1 MNGSPSSRYTAEEE
15 LTLGVG
21 SALPPS
27 NPFATSNTVNNNDV
41 SSFDSD
47 EEYVNGD
54 DAYPEYGETSSSSTK
69 SKKSKRI
76 TELWKDDIRSIKNS
90 RKGGRIGSITTGGG
104 GQSFEMVPLSDNDK
118 EDDDEL
124 GEFDYDNEDDEND
137 VHVRRRTRQG
147 RSQQQLA
154 DGACTGDDYTT
165 SNTYLP
171 KSIYQYLYPP
181 NVPRDVQL
189 MRPENIAVPAC
200 YLLVGL
206 LQGLSGPFT
215 NVYPLDLNA
224 SEAQQ
229 VRSRSFE
236 IMYAL
241 DNMFCFLS
249 SISTTNLLSPLH

>member
-54 DAYPEYGETSSSSTK
+54 DAYPEYGETSSSQTK
-69 SKKSKRI
+69 KKKSKRI

-90 RKGGRIGSITTGGG
+90 RKGGRIGSITTTSGGG
-104 GQSFEMVPLSDNDK
+104 GQSFEMVPLSDNDDK
-118 EDDDEL
+118 DDDNDDEL
-124 GEFDYDNEDDEND
+124 GEFDYDNEEDDDD
-137 VHVRRRTRQG
+137 VHVRRRRQG
-147 RSQQQLA
+147 RSQQQQLTTT
-154 DGACTGDDYTT
+154 TGDDYTT

-229 VRSRSFE
+229 VKSFE
-236 IMYAL
+236 IILYAL
-241 DNMFCFLS
+241 GNMF
-249 SISTTNLLSPLH
+249 

>member
-27 NPFATSNTVNNNDV
+27 NPFATSNTNNNDV
-41 SSFDSD
+41 SSFDSDD

-54 DAYPEYGETSSSSTK
+54 DAYPEYGETSSSTK
-69 SKKSKRI
+69 SNKKKNKRI

-90 RKGGRIGSITTGGG
+90 RKGGRIGSITTSASGAGG

-124 GEFDYDNEDDEND
+124 GEFDYDNEEDDDD
-137 VHVRRRTRQG
+137 VHVRRRRQG
-147 RSQQQLA
+147 RSQQQQLTTT
-154 DGACTGDDYTT
+154 TGDDYTT

-229 VRSRSFE
+229 VKSFE
-236 IMYAL
+236 IILYAL
-241 DNMFCFLS
+241 GNMF
-249 SISTTNLLSPLH
+249 

>member
-47 EEYVNGD
+47 DEEYVNGD
-54 DAYPEYGETSSSSTK
+54 DAYPEYGETSSSSPN
-69 SKKSKRI
+69 KKKRI

-124 GEFDYDNEDDEND
+124 GEFDYDNEEDDDD
-137 VHVRRRTRQG
+137 VHVRRRRQG
-147 RSQQQLA
+147 RSQQQQLTTT
-154 DGACTGDDYTT
+154 TGDDYTT

-229 VRSRSFE
+229 VR
-236 IMYAL
+236 
-241 DNMFCFLS
+241 
-249 SISTTNLLSPLH
+249 

>member
-21 SALPPS
+21 ASSSSPPS
-27 NPFATSNTVNNNDV
+27 NPFATSNNNNDD
-41 SSFDSD
+41 STSFDSDD

-54 DAYPEYGETSSSSTK
+54 DAYPEYGETSSSQTK
-69 SKKSKRI
+69 KKKSKRI

-90 RKGGRIGSITTGGG
+90 RKGGRIGSITTSASGAGG
-104 GQSFEMVPLSDNDK
+104 GQSFEMVPLSDDK
-118 EDDDEL
+118 DDVDDDDML
-124 GEFDYDNEDDEND
+124 GEFDYDNEEDDDD
-137 VHVRRRTRQG
+137 VHVRRRRQG

-229 VRSRSFE
+229 VR
-236 IMYAL
+236 
-241 DNMFCFLS
+241 
-249 SISTTNLLSPLH
+249 